1 MQSLMVCAVLAAAA
15 VLGSGSLLYSRPLG
29 YSGLLAARP
38 LGYSTLVASRPLGY
52 SALVASRPLGYS
64 SLVASRPLGYSV
76 ASRPLGYSVAA
87 AVTPVA
93 VGTATVSQSHQ
104 QDELGQYAY
113 GYNTGSSAKN
123 EVKTA
128 DGVVRGSYSY
138 VDSYGIPQKVSYV
151 ADALGFRTV
160 ATNLPVAAH

>member
-1 MQSLMVCAVLAAAA
+1 MQSLMVFAVLAAAA

-38 LGYSTLVASRPLGY
+38 LGYSAVVASRPLGYSVASRPLGY
-52 SALVASRPLGYS
+52 SAL
-64 SLVASRPLGYSV
+64 V

-113 GYNTGSSAKN
+113 GYNTGTSAKN